1 MKKVRIMTL
10 RKEKVIIGF
19 KDNGKCT
26 IIYMYVLSSDYLY
39 ICADNQG
46 KGNDNRQNSKHTD
59 GQGQGSN
66 NSDRQ
71 C

>member
-1 MKKVRIMTL
+1 MVSAQLYI
-10 RKEKVIIGF
+10 
-19 KDNGKCT
+19 C
-26 IIYMYVLSSDYLY
+26 MYYQVTTLY

-46 KGNDNRQNSKHTD
+46 KGNDNRQNNKHTD

-71 C
+71 CRQGKK

>member
-1 MKKVRIMTL
+1 MVSAQLYI
-10 RKEKVIIGF
+10 
-19 KDNGKCT
+19 C
-26 IIYMYVLSSDYLY
+26 MYYQVSTLY

-46 KGNDNRQNSKHTD
+46 NGNDNKRSSKNTD

-71 C
+71 CGQGSSNDDKASDGHRCL